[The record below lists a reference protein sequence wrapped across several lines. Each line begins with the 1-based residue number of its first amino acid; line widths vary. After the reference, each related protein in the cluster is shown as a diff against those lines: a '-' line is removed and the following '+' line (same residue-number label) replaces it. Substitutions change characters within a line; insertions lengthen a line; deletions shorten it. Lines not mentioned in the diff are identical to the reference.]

1 MLQDYTT
8 LHLVESTCGWDLML
22 LVFAVPL
29 FCVIISCTG
38 FTAVPYYTAITFK
51 TSWSFL
57 VGLFR
62 AHIVVKLFGSNGE
75 SNFVQLQRYLCFSLN
90 CYSAKIDTTAIF

>member
-1 MLQDYTT
+1 ML
-8 LHLVESTCGWDLML
+8 S
-22 LVFAVPL
+22 VFAVHL
-29 FCVIISCTG
+29 FCVITGCTG
-38 FTAVPYYTAITFK
+38 FIPVPYYTAITFK

-75 SNFVQLQRYLCFSLN
+75 SNFVQLQRYMFQFKLLEPKN
-90 CYSAKIDTTAIF
+90 